1 MIIGIA
7 KKIIS
12 FLIAVA
18 SLLPSLYGSK
28 DMADS
33 WLGNEF
39 PIISASE
46 KQNDTVRVCS
56 FNIRCGDVNGV
67 PVKDRIDI
75 VVKQIKEIS
84 PDSFGVQEATPEWMR
99 KLSRKLPKYDWVGI
113 SRDNGKKMPISA
125 EGEYSAVF
133 YLKSEYKLKDSGTF
147 WLSDTPDEPSYGEG
161 AACRR
166 VCTWA
171 VLMNKKTKQEY
182 VHVNSHYDHVSEA
195 ARVFAANMVT
205 DFINKNF
212 ADRHVVFT
220 ADMNTTPDGEAYAKM
235 TENLSDARFT
245 AKNSKPFGTFH
256 ACNPASH
263 ADYFIDFIL
272 CSGNI
277 EVEEYRTVTRGVDF
291 RFVSDHFP
299 IYADIKLL

>member
-1 MIIGIA
+1 MSGAI
-7 KKIIS
+7 KSIIS
-12 FLIAVA
+12 FVIMI
-18 SLLPSLYGSK
+18 SSFFTSLYRGEK
-28 DMADS
+28 WDDS
-33 WLGNEF
+33 FLGQSF
-39 PIISASE
+39 QIISAGEQE
-46 KQNDTVRVCS
+46 KGTVRVMS

-67 PVKDRIDI
+67 PMKDRVDI

-84 PDSFGVQEATPEWMR
+84 PDSFGVQEATPEWMK
-99 KLSRKLPKYDWVGI
+99 KLSLRLPQYDWVGV
-113 SRDNGKKMPISA
+113 SRDNGKKMPDFA

-147 WLSDTPDEPSYGEG
+147 WLSETPDEPSYGEG

-195 ARVFAANMVT
+195 ARVFAAYKVT
-205 DFINKNF
+205 DFINEKF
-212 ADRHVVFT
+212 SDKKVVFT
-220 ADMNTTPDGEAYAKM
+220 ADMNTTEKGEAYEKM
-235 TENLSDARFT
+235 TENLSDARL
-245 AKNSKPFGTFH
+245 AAERSKAYGTFH

-263 ADYFIDFIL
+263 SDYFIDFIL
-272 CSGNI
+272 CSKDI
-277 EVEEYRTVTRGVDF
+277 RVAEYRTVTRGEDF

-299 IYADIKLL
+299 IYADIYI